1 MLDSLRHV
9 LFVTPVEC
17 SKQGTTSFRHL
28 WSKQNR
34 YTCLIA
40 LYLAAL
46 TETFGMQANGY
57 IMHVAVILA
66 VSCLGEDSEGLRY
79 FLLHLITF
87 DYVLLANGLL

>member
-1 MLDSLRHV
+1 MFCLSRLWNV
-9 LFVTPVEC
+9 LLA
-17 SKQGTTSFRHL
+17 SFRHL

-46 TETFGMQANGY
+46 AETFGMQANGY

-79 FLLHLITF
+79 FLLHLIIF
-87 DYVLLANGLL
+87 DYLLLANGPL